1 MQCKLQQTIILVF
14 KKTQQKSTH
23 YILLYMQKKNL
34 QLIDGITIEYV
45 CKKLYKFIIGLQ
57 SSKLK
62 IEKIS
67 KQ

>member
-1 MQCKLQQTIILVF
+1 
-14 KKTQQKSTH
+14 
-23 YILLYMQKKNL
+23 MQKKNL